1 MSIYKCL
8 REYIYIVKN
17 YLGGNNLDS
26 FNIYK
31 DIAERTQGDIYV
43 GVVGPVRTGKSTFIK
58 KFMDLMVIPKIENN
72 YKKERA
78 KDELPQSGSGK
89 GIHTTEPKFVP
100 NEAVEISL
108 DDEIKFKVR
117 MVDCVGYIVKS
128 ALGYLDGEDAKM
140 VHTPWYDYEIPFE
153 DAAELGT
160 RKVIQDHSTIG
171 LVVTTDGTIT
181 GINREDYTSAEER
194 VINELK
200 EIKKPFIVVL
210 NSATPNAPETKAL
223 KMEMEEKYKVTV
235 QVLDV
240 YNMDEDDIEEIFKSI
255 LKEFPVKEINIDM
268 PEWLEKLDPSHW
280 LKKDF
285 FNIVKNMSKDI
296 FKVKDIK
303 ASLDTIKSDEYLG
316 ASLLIEMDLGVGKG
330 RILLKPEDGIFY
342 KVLSEICD
350 VDVVSESDLLS
361 LMKELN
367 GAKKEYDKVR
377 DALEE
382 VKATGYG
389 LVAPQLSEMTFEEP
403 EIVKQGNKFGVKLK
417 ASAPS
422 LHLIKA
428 DIKTEIS
435 PIMGSEKES
444 EELVKALLDQFESD
458 PTSLWQSNM
467 FGKSLEVLVKEG
479 LQNKLYKMPE
489 DVQVKIQKTLQKI
502 INEGN
507 GGLICIIL

>member
-1 MSIYKCL
+1 M
-8 REYIYIVKN
+8 E
-17 YLGGNNLDS
+17 S

-58 KFMDLMVIPKIENN
+58 KFMDLMVIPKIDNTF
-72 YKKERA
+72 KKERA

-89 GIHTTEPKFVP
+89 SIHTTEPKFVP
-100 NEAVEISL
+100 NEAIEISL

-117 MVDCVGYIVKS
+117 MVDCVGYIVKG
-128 ALGYLDGEDAKM
+128 AIGYLEGEEAKM

-153 DAAELGT
+153 DAAEIGT

-171 LVVTTDGTIT
+171 LVITTDGSIT
-181 GINREDYTSAEER
+181 GIPREQYLEPEER

-200 EIKKPFIVVL
+200 MINKPFVVIL
-210 NSATPNAPETKAL
+210 NTSKPTSPEAKAL
-223 KMEMEEKYKVTV
+223 KKEMEEKYKVTV
-235 QVLDV
+235 QIMDV
-240 YNMDEDDIEEIFKSI
+240 YNMNEENIEEIFKSV
-255 LKEFPVKEINIDM
+255 LNEFPVKEINIDM
-268 PEWLEKLDPSHW
+268 PEWLEKLEHSHW

-285 FNIVKNMSKDI
+285 FNIIKEMSEDI
-296 FKVKDIK
+296 SKVKDIK
-303 ASLDTIKSDEYLG
+303 FSLDKIENYEYLG
-316 ASLLIEMDLGVGKG
+316 TSTLSEMDLGVGIG
-330 RILLKPEDGIFY
+330 RVILKPEDGVFY

-350 VDVVSESDLLS
+350 LDVSSESDLLAII
-361 LMKELN
+361 KDLN
-367 GAKKEYDKVR
+367 FAKKEYDRVK
-377 DALEE
+377 DALNDVRE
-382 VKATGYG
+382 TGYG
-389 LVAPQLSEMTFEEP
+389 LVAPQLSEMKFEEP

-422 LHLIKA
+422 LHFIKA

-444 EELVKALLDQFESD
+444 EELVKAIIDQFETD